1 MRIHSDSFEM
11 LVDRAIKL
19 TNGFQGE
26 FMDVRLE
33 QRHVLD
39 LVHAGRRIESYG
51 PAFDEGGFVRV
62 LSGGNWGTASF
73 TGLQRLQDSLERAK
87 ARAADMTGGSG
98 VDLAPGSGLVK
109 TVSRPSVE
117 PLCDV
122 PMKEKAFLCRRYC
135 DLMAASIPDVSA
147 RVHYREIERERVIIS
162 SLGTRVREHESICGM
177 SMEMTGG
184 QHSTSVSRAFSHRGG
199 LEFVRHRERLI
210 EEMAEELSERDTD
223 RTIAPGEYRV
233 LVDPELAGILTHEA
247 FGHLSEADFQRDSP
261 ALEDLLRMGRK
272 VGPPNVNVID
282 DATME
287 DLPGSYA
294 FDDEGEPGQS
304 TVLVSGGKLAGR
316 LHSLQTA
323 GAEGSRSTGNGRA
336 VDFRRPPGVRMSC
349 TYLQPGDL
357 DMDSILALMD
367 DGLYL
372 RGATG
377 GTTDMER
384 FSFTSEAA
392 YLVKDGRIGEPVRPV
407 TISGSVFDVL
417 GSVRSLGDRLE
428 MFSGIGGCSRGE
440 DHYLPVSF
448 GGPHVLLEGVYAG

>member
-1 MRIHSDSFEM
+1 MRIYSDTFEA
-11 LVDRAIKL
+11 LVNKAINL
-19 TNGFQGE
+19 TNDFRGE
-26 FMDVRLE
+26 FLDVRLE

-39 LVHAGRRIESYG
+39 LVHAGRNVESYG

-73 TGLQRLQDSLERAK
+73 TGLEQLSSSLERAI
-87 ARAADMTGGSG
+87 ARAEDITGGPRIQ
-98 VDLAPGSGLVK
+98 LAAGSGLVK
-109 TVSRPSVE
+109 TVGRPSVE

-135 DLMAASIPDVSA
+135 DLMAAALPDVSS
-147 RVHYREIERERVIIS
+147 RVYYREIERERVILS

-177 SMEMTGG
+177 SLEMTGG
-184 QHSTSVSRAFSHRGG
+184 EHATSVSRAFSHRGG
-199 LEFVRHRERLI
+199 FEFVRHRERLI
-210 EEMAEELSERDTD
+210 EEMAEELSGRDTD
-223 RTIAPGEYRV
+223 RSITPGEYRV

-261 ALEDLLRMGRK
+261 ALEDLLELGRQ
-272 VGPPNVNVID
+272 VGPPSVNVVD
-282 DATME
+282 DATMQ
-287 DLPGSYA
+287 DMPGSYD

-304 TVLVSGGKLAGR
+304 TTLVSGGKLVGR

-336 VDFRRPPGVRMSC
+336 VDFRKPPEVRMSC
-349 TYLQPGDL
+349 TYLEPGDL
-357 DMDSILALMD
+357 DLESMLALMD
-367 DGLYL
+367 EGLYL

-392 YLVKDGRIGEPVRPV
+392 YIVKGGMVRDPVRPV

-417 GSVRSLGDRLE
+417 GSVRALGDELS

-448 GGPHVLLEGVYAG
+448 GGPHVLLGSVYAG